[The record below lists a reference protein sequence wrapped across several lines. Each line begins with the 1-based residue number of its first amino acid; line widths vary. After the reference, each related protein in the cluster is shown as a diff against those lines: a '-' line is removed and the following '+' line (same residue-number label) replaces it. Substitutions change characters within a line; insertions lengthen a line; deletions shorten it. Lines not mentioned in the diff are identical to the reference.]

1 MMGNQLLITSTQ
13 ADSIVK
19 TGVNPYHSRLFSVS
33 FSDGSLQNMEPV
45 MIDGVDVS
53 LNQGAAE
60 ISVLMVIIFIS
71 PNGKKKMLRQ
81 FQLFIIPGKVIKDGV
96 PGFTAAGKFGNV

>member
-33 FSDGSLQNMEPV
+33 FDDGSLQNMKPV
-45 MIDGVDVS
+45 
-53 LNQGAAE
+53 NH
-60 ISVLMVIIFIS
+60 
-71 PNGKKKMLRQ
+71 
-81 FQLFIIPGKVIKDGV
+81 
-96 PGFTAAGKFGNV
+96 